1 MVVQGTRADD
11 AAQTLPP
18 LTTFAVLQ
26 ELVHRDGLRIALQ
39 GRDDVA
45 LEPLLAFLLR
55 HITDPRFGE
64 MASEIAGVVIGWYH
78 LRCIETDD

>member
-1 MVVQGTRADD
+1 M
-11 AAQTLPP
+11 
-18 LTTFAVLQ
+18 Q

-39 GRDDVA
+39 GRDDVT

-64 MASEIAGVVIGWYH
+64 MASEIAGVVIGQ
-78 LRCIETDD
+78 L